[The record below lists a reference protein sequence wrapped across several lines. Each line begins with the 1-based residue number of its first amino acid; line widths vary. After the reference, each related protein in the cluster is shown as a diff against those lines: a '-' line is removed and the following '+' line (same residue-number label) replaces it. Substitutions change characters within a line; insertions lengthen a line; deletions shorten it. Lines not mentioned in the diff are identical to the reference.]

1 MAQRI
6 APANFAFDEWS
17 RCKSPLHALDPRV
30 KLIACLALLIVT
42 STWPFHGTKTWASPW
57 IGAWPLVLVAI
68 VLILTARLPFFAL
81 AARAAIVL
89 PFTLLFAALT
99 AWMGDTPRAL
109 ALLWK
114 SYLSALW
121 VCLLMGSTPLERL
134 LEAAARLGTPRILV
148 DVMHFTWRYIAVISA
163 QAWRMRT
170 AALARGG
177 EKSFQ
182 VSASSLAVLFASSY
196 ARAERIHRA
205 MLARGAAG
213 ATR

>member
-6 APANFAFDEWS
+6 APDIFAFDEWS
-17 RCKSPLHALDPRV
+17 RRKSPLHTLDPRA
-30 KLIACLALLIVT
+30 KILACLALLIAT
-42 STWPFHGTKTWASPW
+42 GTWPL
-57 IGAWPLVLVAI
+57 AWTLAALAPI
-68 VLILTARLPFFAL
+68 LIFTARLPLLPL
-81 AARAAIVL
+81 AFRAGVVL
-89 PFTLLFAALT
+89 PFTIVFAGFT
-99 AWMGDTPRAL
+99 AWMGDPARAV

-121 VCLLMGSTPLERL
+121 VCLLMASTPLERL
-134 LEAAARLGTPRILV
+134 LESAARLGVPRLLV

-182 VSASSLAVLFASSY
+182 VSAASLAVLFASSY

-205 MLARGAAG
+205 MLSRGAAG

>member
-6 APANFAFDEWS
+6 APTLFAFDEWS
-17 RCKSPLHALDPRV
+17 RRKSPIHSLDPRA
-30 KLIACLALLIVT
+30 KILACLTLLIATGTWPLAWTLSVLALI
-42 STWPFHGTKTWASPW
+42 
-57 IGAWPLVLVAI
+57 
-68 VLILTARLPFFAL
+68 LILAARLPLFPI
-81 AARAAIVL
+81 AARAAVVL
-89 PFTLLFAALT
+89 PFTLVFAAFT
-99 AWMGDTPRAL
+99 AWMGDTPRAV

-121 VCLLMGSTPLERL
+121 VCLLMGCTPLERL
-134 LEAAARLGTPRILV
+134 LEAAARLGVPRLLV

-182 VSASSLAVLFASSY
+182 VSAASLAVLFASSY

-213 ATR
+213 VSR

>member
-1 MAQRI
+1 ML
-6 APANFAFDEWS
+6 AP
-17 RCKSPLHALDPRV
+17 
-30 KLIACLALLIVT
+30 LA
-42 STWPFHGTKTWASPW
+42 A
-57 IGAWPLVLVAI
+57 
-68 VLILTARLPFFAL
+68 VLIPAARLPLFAV
-81 AARAAIVL
+81 AARAAVVL
-89 PFTLLFAALT
+89 PFTLVFAALT
-99 AWMGDTPRAL
+99 AWSGDTARAA

-121 VCLLMGSTPLERL
+121 VCLLMGTTPLERL
-134 LEAAARLGTPRILV
+134 LEAAARLGVPRLLV
-148 DVMHFTWRYIAVISA
+148 DVMHFTWRYLAVISA

-177 EKSFQ
+177 ERSFQ

-213 ATR
+213 GLH

>member
-1 MAQRI
+1 VDRPVAQRI
-6 APANFAFDEWS
+6 APDIFAFDEWS
-17 RCKSPLHALDPRV
+17 RRKSPLHTLDPRAKILV
-30 KLIACLALLIVT
+30 CLALLIAT
-42 STWPFHGTKTWASPW
+42 GTWHLAWTLASL
-57 IGAWPLVLVAI
+57 AL
-68 VLILTARLPFFAL
+68 VLILAARLPVFPIT
-81 AARAAIVL
+81 ARAAVVL
-89 PFTLLFAALT
+89 PFTIVFAGFT
-99 AWMGDTPRAL
+99 AWMGDTPRAV

-121 VCLLMGSTPLERL
+121 VCLLMASTPLERL
-134 LEAAARLGTPRILV
+134 LEAAAGLGVPRLLV

-182 VSASSLAVLFASSY
+182 VSAASLAVLFASSY

-205 MLARGAAG
+205 MLSRGAAG

>member
-6 APANFAFDEWS
+6 GPANFAFDEWS
-17 RCKSPLHALDPRV
+17 RRKTVLHGLDPRGKIV
-30 KLIACLALLIVT
+30 ACLALLILTGV
-42 STWPFHGTKTWASPW
+42 
-57 IGAWPLVLVAI
+57 WPLAWTLSALAI
-68 VLILTARLPFFAL
+68 VLIFVARLPLFAL
-81 AARAAIVL
+81 AARAAVVL
-89 PFTLLFAALT
+89 PFTVVFAALT
-99 AWMGDTPRAL
+99 AWTGDTHRAV

-121 VCLLMGSTPLERL
+121 VCLLMASTPLERL
-134 LEAAARLGTPRILV
+134 LEGAARLGTPRLLI

-177 EKSFQ
+177 DRSFQ

-213 ATR
+213 GVR

>member
-6 APANFAFDEWS
+6 APEIFAFDEWS
-17 RCKSPLHALDPRV
+17 RRKSPLHTLDPRA
-30 KLIACLALLIVT
+30 KILACLSLLIVT
-42 STWPFHGTKTWASPW
+42 GTWPL
-57 IGAWPLVLVAI
+57 AWTLAALA
-68 VLILTARLPFFAL
+68 LILILAARLPLLPL
-81 AARAAIVL
+81 AIRAAVVL
-89 PFTLLFAALT
+89 PFTLVFAGFT
-99 AWMGDTPRAL
+99 AWMGDTPRAV

-121 VCLLMGSTPLERL
+121 VCLLMASTPLERL
-134 LEAAARLGTPRILV
+134 LEAAARLGVPRLLV

-182 VSASSLAVLFASSY
+182 VSAASLAVLFASSY
-196 ARAERIHRA
+196 TRAERIHRA
-205 MLARGAAG
+205 MLSRGAAG

>member
-1 MAQRI
+1 MAQRVG
-6 APANFAFDEWS
+6 PANFAFDEWS
-17 RCKSPLHALDPRV
+17 RRRSTLHRLDPRL
-30 KLIACLALLIVT
+30 KICACLVLLVAT
-42 STWPFHGTKTWASPW
+42 
-57 IGAWPLVLVAI
+57 GAWPRAWMLAPLAA
-68 VLILTARLPFFAL
+68 VLIPAARLPLFAV
-81 AARAAIVL
+81 AARAAVVL
-89 PFTLLFAALT
+89 PFTLVFAALT
-99 AWMGDTPRAL
+99 AWSGDTARAA

-121 VCLLMGSTPLERL
+121 VCLLMGTTPLERL
-134 LEAAARLGTPRILV
+134 LEAAARLGVPRLLV
-148 DVMHFTWRYIAVISA
+148 DVMHFTWRYLAVISA

-177 EKSFQ
+177 ERSFQ

-213 ATR
+213 GLH

>member
-6 APANFAFDEWS
+6 GPANFAFDEWS
-17 RCKSPLHALDPRV
+17 RRGSVLHRQDARRKILV
-30 KLIACLALLIVT
+30 CLALLIAT
-42 STWPFHGTKTWASPW
+42 GIWPR
-57 IGAWPLVLVAI
+57 AWSLGGLAVVLM
-68 VLILTARLPFFAL
+68 ILARLPVFAL
-81 AARAAIVL
+81 AARAAVVL
-89 PFTLLFAALT
+89 PFTLVFAAIT
-99 AWMGDTPRAL
+99 TWSGDTARAISL
-109 ALLWK
+109 VWK

-134 LEAAARLGTPRILV
+134 LEGAAQLGMPRLLV
-148 DVMHFTWRYIAVISA
+148 DVMHFTWRYLAVISA

-177 EKSFQ
+177 ERSFQ

-196 ARAERIHRA
+196 SRAERIHRA

-213 ATR
+213 GVR